1 MQRHAESG
9 PPAGPLA
16 GRAPAALGNV
26 RTSERNGTSDEQ
38 QNGAVAAA
46 RPPTAAVSTPRGAA
60 DDASD
65 AGTDRDGATQL
76 RKRGTSKFGRA
87 EEGPAGGEAKR
98 RERKKKKATEPKRG
112 ENFSSSSSSSSRTR
126 FLDCAKQF
134 FSLRSS
140 PFLSPP
146 VPAHPPT
153 GILWTREEH
162 RAFLEGLRVLGK
174 VS

>member
-38 QNGAVAAA
+38 QYVAVAAA
-46 RPPTAAVSTPRGAA
+46 RTPTAAVSTPRGAA

-98 RERKKKKATEPKRG
+98 RERKKKRPQSQRG
-112 ENFSSSSSSSSRTR
+112 ERTSAAAAAAAAG
-126 FLDCAKQF
+126 LDF
-134 FSLRSS
+134 
-140 PFLSPP
+140 
-146 VPAHPPT
+146 
-153 GILWTREEH
+153 
-162 RAFLEGLRVLGK
+162 
-174 VS
+174 